1 MHAVVKDSL
10 EEYLSGAL
18 EPAGQR
24 DIEAHLS
31 TCEGCREE
39 LAGMQ
44 NISELFASLQSE
56 EAWPDRVWS
65 QPWSHQ
71 AWSDKAVPGAQ
82 GFVPALRGS
91 DPRPGFYERVIQQVG
106 GRVAVPSFAGLFSL
120 DLAFARRLVFACL
133 LTLAVLGSYLVVRE
147 GEYAGSLSPEAVMAQ
162 QNYPAFDSEHGQDN
176 MLVTLAAYDEP

>member
-1 MHAVVKDSL
+1 MHSVVKDSL
-10 EEYLSGAL
+10 EEYLSGVLA
-18 EPAGQR
+18 PAGQR

-31 TCEGCREE
+31 TCERCREE
-39 LAGMQ
+39 LAGMRD
-44 NISELFASLQSE
+44 ISELFASLQA
-56 EAWPDRVWS
+56 EA
-65 QPWSHQ
+65 
-71 AWSDKAVPGAQ
+71 AWSDQVWSDQQAVPGAQ
-82 GFVPALRGS
+82 GFRAAS
-91 DPRPGFYERVIQQVG
+91 DAYPRPGFYARVMQVVG
-106 GRVAVPSFAGLFSL
+106 GRHAVPSFASLFSL